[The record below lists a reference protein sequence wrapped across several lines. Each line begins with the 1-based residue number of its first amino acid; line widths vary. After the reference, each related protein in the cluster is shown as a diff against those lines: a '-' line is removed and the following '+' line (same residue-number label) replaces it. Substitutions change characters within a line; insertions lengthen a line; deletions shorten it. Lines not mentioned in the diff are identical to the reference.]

1 MAEGAVAAASVA
13 DALDVD
19 IAFSMLASDE
29 VIEAAI
35 LESGALD
42 QARKGLIHVNLATVS
57 VAFAQQM
64 VEAHMARGL
73 AYVAAPVLG
82 RPDVAA
88 AGLLNGLCAGPPAA
102 VAKVRPLLEEFTRAV
117 WPLGDDPVRAN
128 VVKLACNFALASMI
142 ETLGEAGAL
151 VAAYGVEPGDL
162 FEIMTGT
169 LFAAPAYKT
178 YSEIIA
184 GARFTPAGFKL
195 LLGLKDVRLALQA
208 GEARDTPLPIASLL
222 RDHFIEAIA
231 TGNADK
237 DWSALAA
244 GAFRRGRART
254 GRAELG
260 GVSHVENRGRPTLSR
275 QPSRRSRQRGSLRRA
290 GSRRAGSESRRR
302 LPQAGVG
309 RERARRVLARPS
321 RQEPGGPAHHAQ
333 LQGPRDGLAG
343 RALRPVVRPADHRGG
358 RGPRRRCLR
367 QPA

>member
-1 MAEGAVAAASVA
+1 MDIGFIGLGNMGGGIAAKLLKPGRRLKVWNRSPEPVARLEAEGAEAAATPA
-13 DALDVD
+13 KALDVD
-19 IAFSMLASDE
+19 IAFAMLANDE
-29 VIEAAI
+29 VFEAVI
-35 LESGALD
+35 LDSGALD
-42 QARKGLIHVNLATVS
+42 QARTGLILVNLATVS
-57 VAFAQQM
+57 VAFARRM
-64 VEAHMARGL
+64 DEAHKARGF

-88 AGLLNGLCAGPPAA
+88 AGQLNALCAGAPDA

-162 FEIMTGT
+162 YEVMTGT

-195 LLGLKDVRLALQA
+195 PLGLKDVRLALQA
-208 GEARDTPLPIASLL
+208 AEARDTPLPIASLV

-231 TGNADK
+231 TGDADK

-244 GAFRRGRART
+244 GAFRRGGREIVRAN
-254 GRAELG
+254 
-260 GVSHVENRGRPTLSR
+260 HVE
-275 QPSRRSRQRGSLRRA
+275 
-290 GSRRAGSESRRR
+290 
-302 LPQAGVG
+302 
-309 RERARRVLARPS
+309 
-321 RQEPGGPAHHAQ
+321 
-333 LQGPRDGLAG
+333 D
-343 RALRPVVRPADHRGG
+343 
-358 RGPRRRCLR
+358 
-367 QPA
+367 